1 MILYTSNCFG
11 LQHITTVIIYFCCS
25 KRLNKSTIMIT
36 KRRFGMSQASTIMK
50 NGSICRRFT
59 RGSLSWSVY
68 FFFFFYQCNNNE
80 CYSRVFK
87 ILLIMCWMAT
97 AWSINKVFNGN
108 TWISKSCIT
117 LHTIVY
123 TTLIYSLI
131 KKTGF
136 FYAKIS

>member
-11 LQHITTVIIYFCCS
+11 LQHIITIIICSCCS
-25 KRLNKSTIMIT
+25 KRLNKSTTMIT

-59 RGSLSWSVY
+59 KGSSSWPVY
-68 FFFFFYQCNNNE
+68 FFFFINTTTMNV
-80 CYSRVFK
+80 YSCVFK

-123 TTLIYSLI
+123 TTSVYSLI
-131 KKTGF
+131 KK
-136 FYAKIS
+136 